1 MDVDLSNGGKVEE
14 MVRRNGA
21 VHDDDDHHY
30 QQQRKILV
38 TGGAGYIGSHTTLQL
53 LLEGY
58 AVVILD
64 NLDNSCEEAVY
75 RVQELAG
82 EFGKNLTFVK
92 VT

>member
-1 MDVDLSNGGKVEE
+1 MDLSNGGQGGS
-14 MVRRNGA
+14 NGA
-21 VHDDDDHHY
+21 VHDGDHE
-30 QQQRKILV
+30 QRRKILV

-58 AVVILD
+58 TVVILD

-82 EFGKNLTFVK
+82 EFGKNLTFIK
-92 VT
+92 VI

>member
-21 VHDDDDHHY
+21 VHGDDH

>member
-1 MDVDLSNGGKVEE
+1 MDVDSSNGGKVEE
-14 MVRRNGA
+14 MIRRNGA
-21 VHDDDDHHY
+21 VHDDNH